1 MATKN
6 RAGGADAIAGFMR
19 NAQLPYESDEDTQA
33 ELQVSAKAGDKW
45 RLNKV
50 VLPVSFRVVNGAHE
64 IHIETVGAPFY
75 RAYRAEHGTQFSYD
89 TIKRILFI
97 EGYLNKGRG
106 DPYVI
111 CLSR

>member
-6 RAGGADAIAGFMR
+6 RLGGAEAVAGFMQ
-19 NAQLPYESDEDTQA
+19 NAQLPYENDQEASA
-33 ELQVSAKAGDKW
+33 ELRVSAKAGDKW
-45 RLNKV
+45 RLTKS
-50 VLPVSFRVVNGAHE
+50 VLLTRFRVVNDIPE
-64 IHIETVGAPFY
+64 IHIATIGAPFY
-75 RAYRAEHGTQFSYD
+75 KAYRPEHGTQFSYD
-89 TIKRILFI
+89 TIKRLLFI

>member
-6 RAGGADAIAGFMR
+6 RVGGTEAVTGFMH
-19 NAQLPYESDEDTQA
+19 NAQLSCNTNQDTPIT
-33 ELQVSAKAGDKW
+33 LQVSAKAGDKW
-45 RLNKV
+45 RLTKV
-50 VLPVSFRVVNGAHE
+50 VLPVSFQIVDDTPE
-64 IHIETVGAPFY
+64 IHIKTIGAPFY
-75 RAYRAEHGTQFSYD
+75 KAYRPEHGTQFSYD
-89 TIKRILFI
+89 TVSRKLFI